1 MHAIRF
7 QFTLRAFIKSQMRV
21 QENKRCKLIGE
32 DLTPDCS
39 RFILIEQDVEAVQV
53 QKAGNLRS
61 FQYVFEKGLK
71 DALGTILTGY
81 YITFRQHQGSL
92 NLMLPL

>member
-53 QKAGNLRS
+53 QKAANLRS
-61 FQYVFEKGLK
+61 FQYVCEK
-71 DALGTILTGY
+71 I
-81 YITFRQHQGSL
+81 
-92 NLMLPL
+92 